1 MFKNPDDKKHLPTPE
16 ERQKLVRDAK
26 LILLQA
32 QVLLEN
38 LDSAQTSSASST
50 GQRTGPASLWSLF
63 GNHSIAEATLRLRN

>member
-1 MFKNPDDKKHLPTPE
+1 MFKNPDDGKYLPTPQ

-38 LDSAQTSSASST
+38 LDSAQTNPTSST
-50 GQRTGPASLWSLF
+50 GEGTGPSSLWSLF